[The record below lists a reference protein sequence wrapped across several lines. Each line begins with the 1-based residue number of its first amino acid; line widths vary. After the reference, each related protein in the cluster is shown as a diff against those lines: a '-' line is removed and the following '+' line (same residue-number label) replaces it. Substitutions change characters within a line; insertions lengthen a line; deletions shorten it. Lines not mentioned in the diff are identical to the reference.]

1 MWIDEL
7 MDHLEDMRN
16 DVGMTGHLQDILSVF
31 RDLGLLNNNDNQ
43 EKHHYS
49 FSEKDIL

>member
-16 DVGMTGHLQDILSVF
+16 DVGMTRHLQDILSVF
-31 RDLGLLNNNDNQ
+31 RDLRLLNNNDNQ